1 MGNIPAKITGKYQ
14 SYDINT
20 PSHLTPPIPVR
31 HEDQLEQHLPEEN
44 RVPTRSAEQD
54 FQSER
59 LNELDFNQTNNSNT
73 NSVYNEQAVDTGENG
88 SLFLE
93 KKNKFLINF

>member
-20 PSHLTPPIPVR
+20 PSHSTPPITVR
-31 HEDQLEQHLPEEN
+31 HEDRLEEHLPAEN
-44 RVPTRSAEQD
+44 CAPDRRVEQD
-54 FQSER
+54 FSNER
-59 LNELDFNQTNNSNT
+59 HDGLHFNQTNNSNT

-88 SLFLE
+88 ILFLDTE
-93 KKNKFLINF
+93 